1 MSDGFDEIQKA
12 IGNNSSNTQASSNN
26 SVWDNVGF
34 NDEIG
39 QPTFVE
45 LISVTQKEIEAFP
58 SDSVQGMQT
67 NPTSFEDAAAFEFAL
82 SGSSNH
88 YLNFGG
94 ENEKW
99 IIGNWFAKYNNNN

>member
-1 MSDGFDEIQKA
+1 MSDGFDAIRKA
-12 IGNNSSNTQASSNN
+12 VGQSGNNVQPSSDN

-58 SDSVQGMQT
+58 ADSPQGKQASSVLVLSDFDASV
-67 NPTSFEDAAAFEFAL
+67 FEFAL
-82 SGSSNH
+82 SGSLEQLINRNSF
-88 YLNFGG
+88 LL
-94 ENEKW
+94 
-99 IIGNWFAKYNNNN
+99 